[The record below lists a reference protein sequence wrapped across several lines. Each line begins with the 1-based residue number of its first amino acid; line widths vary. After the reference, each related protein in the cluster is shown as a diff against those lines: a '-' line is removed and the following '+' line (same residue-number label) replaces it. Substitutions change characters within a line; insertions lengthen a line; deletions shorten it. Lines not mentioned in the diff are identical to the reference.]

1 MTGISIPSRW
11 ITTVF
16 LWYGFFG
23 APWMACFDA
32 VCGPKKIWH
41 QCDYSYSLGQSKPGC
56 INSLMNP
63 CPGGGIGRRAGFRCQ
78 WPQGRGSSSLLLGT
92 ISLLNMC
99 VNEARIVNR
108 IRTDRGT
115 LNYLHDYSG
124 VVGGFLRVLVF
135 RDGWKKFCN
144 KYSYNFT
151 GWYFH
156 TTVLIH
162 KKPHERSCASLRCFF
177 L

>member
-1 MTGISIPSRW
+1 MLRIFSGRHEWRVLHWDATLKRFDTSMITAILSASPVHQQPDESVPRW
-11 ITTVF
+11 R
-16 LWYGFFG
+16 
-23 APWMACFDA
+23 
-32 VCGPKKIWH
+32 
-41 QCDYSYSLGQSKPGC
+41 
-56 INSLMNP
+56 
-63 CPGGGIGRRAGFRCQ
+63 IGRRGFRCQ
-78 WPQGRGSSSLLLGT
+78 WPRSKFESFQVPFLVKHV
-92 ISLLNMC
+92 